1 MEKSLRQLEASLSAA
16 VSDFIGRHEARFG
29 CIPAKLRRI
38 DPESAAKKE
47 TLLPLSVKIT
57 DQETLKASMAA
68 LEKERE
74 KLRQLQ
80 QLSERRRSILQ
91 EGNDTKNQLQTEYA
105 RLTDLYQA
113 YVDELSKPEYHP
125 EGEISVI
132 ARISSM
138 LRSLIAS
145 PAALTG
151 EGT

>member
-1 MEKSLRQLEASLSAA
+1 
-16 VSDFIGRHEARFG
+16 
-29 CIPAKLRRI
+29 
-38 DPESAAKKE
+38 
-47 TLLPLSVKIT
+47 
-57 DQETLKASMAA
+57 MAA

-132 ARISSM
+132 ARISFNAEKFDRFTGCFDRRGNINLLLGDLASPKGGYTFP
-138 LRSLIAS
+138 LIAMRIRS
-145 PAALTG
+145 QASMTATEAAGLLPLFVRALRIPIF
-151 EGT
+151 

>member
-1 MEKSLRQLEASLSAA
+1 
-16 VSDFIGRHEARFG
+16 
-29 CIPAKLRRI
+29 
-38 DPESAAKKE
+38 
-47 TLLPLSVKIT
+47 
-57 DQETLKASMAA
+57 MAA